1 MMKAR
6 QAKKILRQ
14 QPDNDLPLHKISLY
28 WIHRWDRYNQCVH
41 PCNWVAKMLRS
52 RGDARIQK
60 AINIANRWQDK
71 EVKKQKH

>member
-14 QPDNDLPLHKISLY
+14 QPENDLPLHKINLY

-41 PCNWVAKMLRS
+41 PCNWVAQMLGS

-60 AINIANRWQDK
+60 AVSLASRW
-71 EVKKQKH
+71 EKKKFKQTH